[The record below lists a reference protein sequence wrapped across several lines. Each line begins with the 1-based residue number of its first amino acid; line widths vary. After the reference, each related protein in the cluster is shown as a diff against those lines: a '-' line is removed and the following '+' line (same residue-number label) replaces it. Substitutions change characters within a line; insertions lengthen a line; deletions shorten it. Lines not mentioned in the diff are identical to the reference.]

1 MPVAAPA
8 PDAPPRNQAGG
19 GRLLRWVGPIA
30 ALAVAGYGVA
40 LALMAGAGAGATAAF
55 CAYWLLAVLVP
66 ERWSTRGCAAL
77 RAPGRPT

>member
-40 LALMAGAGAGATAAF
+40 LLG
-55 CAYWLLAVLVP
+55 
-66 ERWSTRGCAAL
+66 
-77 RAPGRPT
+77 